1 MSRANTHG
9 LVMLTLVHL
18 PIVSHLFS
26 SHLYSRNS
34 TLQELYLVYYMTQL
48 LNIYCTPRFTIESTR
63 ISARAT
69 NWNWATCSLTRL
81 LLSLSLSPS
90 LCSLCSMYSM
100 GRIAWNPR
108 IVSHSQCLLFQ
119 NLKGCVDLCLLYITH
134 SCHYIA
140 NYYFIKFTCFFF
152 NHCFI

>member
-81 LLSLSLSPS
+81 LLSLSLSFS
-90 LCSLCSMYSM
+90 LFPVQYVLDGKDRMESEDRVPFPMLVIPKSQGMCRFMFVVHNTFMSLH
-100 GRIAWNPR
+100 R
-108 IVSHSQCLLFQ
+108 
-119 NLKGCVDLCLLYITH
+119 
-134 SCHYIA
+134 
-140 NYYFIKFTCFFF
+140 
-152 NHCFI
+152 